1 VGLLHGPPTNQ
12 VVQLALEGEQVWSI
26 LKAAKAITKTFKA
39 SPAAKHMLAEH
50 QAALGLKVKALK
62 IDNKTS

>member
-1 VGLLHGPPTNQ
+1 MWP
-12 VVQLALEGEQVWSI
+12 I

-39 SPAAKHMLAEH
+39 SPAAKRMLAKH

-62 IDNKTS
+62 IKSKTCWGSAHAMLKRLISSCPAVFA